1 MRAHLIQEHQVNSLI
16 IEQLNKLNY
25 FDTEGKTQRELIHK
39 LATLRAMEVKAV
51 NPESGWF

>member
-1 MRAHLIQEHQVNSLI
+1 MRAHLIQDHQVNNHI